1 MGTDPISLRAA
12 RSNGK
17 WGLSPFSCRADV
29 HLIAV
34 EREPLLDHAHLV
46 VRLLVA
52 PDRVFRPVHQRKIR
66 RIALERAVRPMARA
80 DQPLHLHVLAGEIE
94 DRGIAALLHPDGVA
108 RVGDDFAFERH
119 AHALLRGLG
128 LDAMICHFFFLLA
141 AFLAGLR
148 AAAGA
153 AFHRPF
159 MRPSGSV
166 NSDSQPMPGTSCSST
181 WITPPASTIFLR

>member
-1 MGTDPISLRAA
+1 
-12 RSNGK
+12 
-17 WGLSPFSCRADV
+17 
-29 HLIAV
+29 
-34 EREPLLDHAHLV
+34 
-46 VRLLVA
+46 
-52 PDRVFRPVHQRKIR
+52 
-66 RIALERAVRPMARA
+66 MARA
-80 DQPLHLHVLAGEIE
+80 HEPLHLHVLAGEIE

-119 AHALLRGLG
+119 AHAFLRGLRI
-128 LDAMICHFFFLLA
+128 DAMIRVLLVTGSRITSRRFHFFFLA
-141 AFLAGLR
+141 AFLAGL

-181 WITPPASTIFLR
+181 WITP

>member
-1 MGTDPISLRAA
+1 MGTDPIFLRAV

-17 WGLSPFSCRADV
+17 WGLSPFSCRADADLV
-29 HLIAV
+29 GV
-34 EREPLLDHAHLV
+34 EREPLLDYAHLV

-108 RVGDDFAFERH
+108 RVGDDLAVERH
-119 AHALLRGLG
+119 AHALLRGLR
-128 LDAMICHFFFLLA
+128 LDAMLRVLLV
-141 AFLAGLR
+141 AGSGVTSR
-148 AAAGA
+148 R
-153 AFHRPF
+153 FHR
-159 MRPSGSV
+159 
-166 NSDSQPMPGTSCSST
+166 T
-181 WITPPASTIFLR
+181 LRISPETT